1 MSARGNDNK
10 KKKAKKNQLRMSS
23 PPIPPRSKES
33 DEIPHTRQ
41 KREGEHPYFSLIE
54 SEEEMEK
61 GKENGQRVTFVP

>member
-1 MSARGNDNK
+1 
-10 KKKAKKNQLRMSS
+10 MSS

-54 SEEEMEK
+54 SEEEREK
-61 GKENGQRVTFVP
+61 GKENGQRETFVP